1 MKIVPIVWIVISVFL
16 IIISGLGILDC
27 SVSLKYEIEPFDM
40 SPNLNEFVADKRD
53 LLNRIIMI
61 LWYAVIFLTINIAI
75 MVRWIFMNKNQ
86 YKTGNESNL

>member
-1 MKIVPIVWIVISVFL
+1 MIWIVISVVL
-16 IIISGLGILDC
+16 LIISGLGILDC
-27 SVSLKYEIEPFDM
+27 SVSLKYEIEPLNM
-40 SPNLNEFVADKRD
+40 SPNLNEFVEDKRD

-86 YKTGNESNL
+86 YKTGNESNLYFP

>member
-40 SPNLNEFVADKRD
+40 SPNLNEFVADERD